1 MKATPLFLGIST
13 LVFSSL
19 SMSTFAAAT
28 DDSAALKAAID
39 HPIRSSA
46 NKARDEFRHPFET
59 LSFFEVTPKS
69 TVVEVSPGGGWY
81 SEILAP
87 LLQQQGQYYAAHQP
101 ADSTSEYAKKSL
113 AAYQAKLA
121 ADPVYSKVIVTG
133 FAPVAGQKIA
143 PDGSAD
149 VVVTFRN
156 LHNWYMQKGDE
167 SLLNAYKSFYAALKP
182 GGVLG
187 VVEHRLPENKLST
200 KWQDSGYMPQS
211 LAVKL
216 AEQAGFVLEATSEVN
231 ANPRD
236 TADHKNGVWALPP
249 TLGNKETD
257 KAKYLA
263 IGESD
268 RMTLKFRKPKAQ

>member
-1 MKATPLFLGIST
+1 MKATPLFLAIST
-13 LVFSSL
+13 LVFSSFT
-19 SMSTFAAAT
+19 MAAPVDHT
-28 DDSAALKAAID
+28 SAIQAAID
-39 HPIRSSA
+39 HPIRSTA
-46 NKARDEFRHPFET
+46 NKARDQYRHPLET

-69 TVVEVSPGGGWY
+69 TVVEVAPGGGWY

-87 LLQQQGQYYAAHQP
+87 LLQKEGQYYAAHQP
-101 ADSTSEYAKKSL
+101 ANSKSEYAQKSL
-113 AAYQAKLA
+113 ASYKAKLA
-121 ADPVYSKVIVTG
+121 ADPVFSKVVVTE

-143 PDGSAD
+143 PDESAD

-200 KWQDSGYMPQS
+200 DWKKTGYMPQS
-211 LAVKL
+211 LAIKL

-231 ANPRD
+231 ANPKD
-236 TADHKNGVWALPP
+236 TADHPSGVWALPP
-249 TLGNKETD
+249 TLANKETD